1 MKTPEPPKPLMYFAF
16 SIFKK
21 FNFQNAKELI
31 LCYLAYRAV
40 KDKGDVIYFA
50 PLKIGKFFK
59 NPSLARKIKNCHIRQ
74 ILEELDIPYRKYKV
88 CHCVNYVVRRKELLK
103 NDVIKNYIKKLLEEG
118 IIDGHHR

>member
-31 LCYLAYRAV
+31 LYYLAYRAV

-88 CHCVNYVVRRKELLK
+88 CHCVNFVVKRRDLLAHPE
-103 NDVIKNYIKKLLEEG
+103 IKKYIAKLISEG
-118 IIDGHHR
+118 VIDHG